1 MERAFF
7 QNENISIQIEW
18 NIKQGI
24 KYKLESLS
32 CSTGSSG
39 PLNTFEIF
47 FSLKILYFEIP
58 YLYMCIILL
67 SSTQNNQI
75 SKLIIDKCNLD

>member
-1 MERAFF
+1 METAFF
-7 QNENISIQIEW
+7 QNENILIQIEW

-39 PLNTFEIF
+39 PLNTFEFF
-47 FSLKILYFEIP
+47 FSPKNLIL
-58 YLYMCIILL
+58 
-67 SSTQNNQI
+67 
-75 SKLIIDKCNLD
+75 